1 MTAFFNPAMYAQ
13 LAPEVRLYALGLM
26 PPQKRKLQSLEQL
39 GEALGFARANVTRLE
54 ENPVLDTMAS
64 TRAKVEKA
72 PYSVQK
78 VGREALKLW
87 IEPLAG
93 YLAKEEPPR
102 GLEQVLRDLSHEQL
116 ALLGLRSI
124 MDQIH
129 FGWDKRKDRLKKGGK
144 RQVKNPDMLFR
155 LELGQAVRDELEFA
169 GLLVAKA
176 WVKASKKKASRHAKL
191 NEFRRVDWTRRQC
204 ARVGDWLWNC
214 LAQLS
219 CFDEDE
225 HGYPRFH
232 AEHKAALDKFAE
244 EVLFTHPLYKPR
256 LTEPPAWTAWRM
268 ECPGDIGAT
277 FVKASDPET
286 IEAIKAA
293 FDKAAQARLTPRERT
308 GANNFWTEAEAF
320 EMAGPSDAEDMEDVS
335 IELHARAV
343 SAIQS
348 VPLKINAAMLPLVR
362 QFAGDEYRRDVVV
375 AEALV
380 EKERFWNRVRCD
392 RRGRLIQMCDFN
404 YTRGD
409 PVRSLF
415 MFAEGK
421 PLGHMGF
428 GVAGRLTGRPI
439 DWLEIAI
446 ANAYGIKG
454 TWAERHECVA
464 KPKNHALIK
473 AVSVDP
479 GLIWRHKIGAK
490 EPFQFA
496 AACIEYV
503 AADTHGPTYVTHLPV
518 WLDASSNGLQHL
530 AIMRRDVKLAA
541 MVNLKT
547 RAGEPD
553 HGIQDI
559 YEIVGAHARQSLLAD
574 DDPSSRFWLA
584 HELRDLLKQPI
595 MTLPYGVTKPGMLDQ
610 IKKAC
615 EGLGIVAPRE
625 AMRRLRDHIWRAIEE
640 KLPGAMETRAYIQ
653 GIARHCLDRGT
664 YMQWVTPSGFPVD
677 NRYRKS
683 RAPRVRLPFLGQSV
697 KIADGYTDEPR
708 ETKIINSAVANVT
721 HSLDAAH
728 LVLSVN
734 AAVEMGITNLMTIH
748 DSYATLAPD
757 VHHFAQRRRWAL
769 AKMYWAYKPPLD
781 ALRAANLPRG
791 TNALA
796 LPDFDSDFD
805 VTALGESE
813 YFDR

>member
-1 MTAFFNPAMYAQ
+1 VADSKASLRAF
-13 LAPEVRLYALGLM
+13 E
-26 PPQKRKLQSLEQL
+26 EL
-39 GEALGFARANVTRLE
+39 GEALGLDRANVTRLE
-54 ENPVLDTMAS
+54 ENPVLDTEAA

-72 PYSVQK
+72 LLSFQK

-87 IEPLAG
+87 IEPLAD
-93 YLAKEEPPR
+93 YLAKSTPPR
-102 GLEQVLRDLSHEQL
+102 GLEQVLRGLDHQQL
-116 ALLGLRSI
+116 ALVALRSVL
-124 MDQIH
+124 DQIH
-129 FGWDKRKDRLKKGGK
+129 FGWDKRKNRRKKDGK
-144 RQVKNPDMLFR
+144 RTVENPDMLFR
-155 LELGQAVRDELEFA
+155 LELGHAVRDELEFA
-169 GLLVAKA
+169 GLLGAKKYVEA
-176 WVKASKKKASRHAKL
+176 ARNKHAALGRLK
-191 NEFRRVDWTRRQC
+191 FRRVDWTRAEC
-204 ARVGDWLWNC
+204 AQVGDWLWD
-214 LAQLS
+214 AIAEMS
-219 CFDEDE
+219 CFDTDE
-225 HGYPRFH
+225 RGFPCFH
-232 AEHKAALDKFAE
+232 ADHKAALDKLAE
-244 EVLFTHPLYKPR
+244 EVLFDHPLYKPK
-256 LTEPPAWTAWRM
+256 LTEPPAWTSWRV

-286 IEAIKAA
+286 IETIKAA
-293 FDKAAQARLTPRERT
+293 FVRPPPDDRPDEAPPEAAVMPEEPP
-308 GANNFWTEAEAF
+308 EAPI
-320 EMAGPSDAEDMEDVS
+320 MA
-335 IELHARAV
+335 HARAV

-348 VPLKINAAMLPLVR
+348 VPLKISAAMLPLVR
-362 QFAGDEYRRDVVV
+362 EFAGDEYRRDVVV
-375 AEALV
+375 AEALID
-380 EKERFWNRVRCD
+380 KERFWNRVRCD

-404 YTRGD
+404 YTRSD

-428 GVAGRLTGRPI
+428 GVAGQHAGRPI

-446 ANAYGIKG
+446 ANAHGVKG
-454 TWAERHECVA
+454 TWADRHEWVA
-464 KPKNHALIK
+464 KPENHELIK

-479 GLIWRHKIGAK
+479 GLIWRRKIGAK

-496 AACIEYV
+496 AACLEFV
-503 AADTHGPTYVTHLPV
+503 AADTHGPTYETHLPV

-530 AIMRRDVKLAA
+530 AIMRRDVKVAA

-574 DDPSSRFWLA
+574 DDPSSRFWLDY
-584 HELRDLLKQPI
+584 ELRDLLKQPI

-610 IKKAC
+610 IKEAC
-615 EGLGIVAPRE
+615 EGLGIVAPTG
-625 AMRRLRDHIWRAIEE
+625 AMTRLRDHIWRAIEE
-640 KLPGAMETRAYIQ
+640 KLPGAMETREYIQ
-653 GIARHCLDRGT
+653 GIAQHCLDRGT

-757 VHHFAQRRRWAL
+757 VHHFGQRRRWAL
-769 AKMYWAYKPPLD
+769 AKMYWTYKPLA
-781 ALRAANLPRG
+781 ALRAANLPPE
-791 TNALA
+791 TNDLP

-805 VTALGESE
+805 VIALGESE

>member
-1 MTAFFNPAMYAQ
+1 MPAN
-13 LAPEVRLYALGLM
+13 
-26 PPQKRKLQSLEQL
+26 QSPLRSFEQL
-39 GEALGFARANVTRLE
+39 GQALGRDSANVTRLE
-54 ENPVLDTMAS
+54 ESPVLDTEAA

-78 VGREALKLW
+78 VGREALKW
-87 IEPLAG
+87 IETLAD
-93 YLAKEEPPR
+93 YLAKSTPPR
-102 GLEQVLRDLSHEQL
+102 GFEQVLRGLDHRQL
-116 ALLGLRSI
+116 AFLALRAI
-124 MDQIH
+124 LDQIH
-129 FGWDKRKDRLKKGGK
+129 FAWDKRRDRRSGK
-144 RQVKNPDMLFR
+144 RTVKNPDMLFR
-155 LELGQAVRDELEFA
+155 VELGQAVRDELEFA
-169 GLLVAKA
+169 GLLAAKRY
-176 WVKASKKKASRHAKL
+176 VKAARNKHAAIGRLK
-191 NEFRRVDWTRRQC
+191 FRRIDWTRPEC
-204 ARVGDWLWNC
+204 AQVGDWLWDA
-214 LAQLS
+214 LAEMT
-219 CFDEDE
+219 CFDVDE
-225 HGYPRFH
+225 RGFPCIR
-232 AEHKAALDKFAE
+232 ADHKAAMDRFAE
-244 EVLFTHPLYKPR
+244 EHVFDHPLYKPK
-256 LTEPPAWTAWRM
+256 LFEPPPWTAWRVG
-268 ECPGDIGAT
+268 CPGDIGAT
-277 FVKASDPET
+277 FVKANDPKT
-286 IEAIKAA
+286 IEA
-293 FDKAAQARLTPRERT
+293 
-308 GANNFWTEAEAF
+308 
-320 EMAGPSDAEDMEDVS
+320 
-335 IELHARAV
+335 
-343 SAIQS
+343 
-348 VPLKINAAMLPLVR
+348 VR
-362 QFAGDEYRRDVVV
+362 I
-375 AEALV
+375 AEALID
-380 EKERFWNRVRCD
+380 KERFWNRVRCD

-404 YTRGD
+404 YTRSD

-421 PLGHMGF
+421 PLGRMGF

-454 TWAERHECVA
+454 TWAERHEWVA
-464 KPKNHALIK
+464 KPKNHELIK

-479 GLIWRHKIGAK
+479 GLIWRRKIGAK

-496 AACIEYV
+496 AACVEYV

-530 AIMRRDVKLAA
+530 ATMRRDVKLAA

-610 IKKAC
+610 IKEAC

-708 ETKIINSAVANVT
+708 KTKIINSAVANVT

-734 AAVEMGITNLMTIH
+734 ATVEMGITNLMTIH

>member
-1 MTAFFNPAMYAQ
+1 MMTEKPRDLSAPADSDGPPRSFEELGA
-13 LAPEVRLYALGLM
+13 ALG
-26 PPQKRKLQSLEQL
+26 RDC
-39 GEALGFARANVTRLE
+39 ANVTRLE
-54 ENPVLDTMAS
+54 ENTVLDTEAA
-64 TRAKVEKA
+64 TQAKVEKA
-72 PYSVQK
+72 PLSVQK

-87 IEPLAG
+87 IEPLAD
-93 YLAKEEPPR
+93 YLAKSTPPR
-102 GLEQVLRDLSHEQL
+102 GLEQVLCGLDHQQL
-116 ALLGLRSI
+116 ALMALRSVL
-124 MDQIH
+124 DQIH
-129 FGWDKRKDRLKKGGK
+129 FGWDKRKDRRKKDGK
-144 RQVKNPDMLFR
+144 RTVENPDMLFR
-155 LELGQAVRDELEFA
+155 LELGHAVRNELEFA
-169 GLLVAKA
+169 GLLGAKKY
-176 WVKASKKKASRHAKL
+176 VKAARNKHAALGRLK
-191 NEFRRVDWTRRQC
+191 FRRVDWTRAEC
-204 ARVGDWLWNC
+204 AQVGDWLWD
-214 LAQLS
+214 AIAEMS
-219 CFDEDE
+219 CFDTDAR
-225 HGYPRFH
+225 GFPCFH
-232 AEHKAALDKFAE
+232 ADHKAALDKLGE
-244 EVLFTHPLYKPR
+244 EVLFDHPLYKPK
-256 LTEPPAWTAWRM
+256 LTEPPPWTSWRV
-268 ECPGDIGAT
+268 ECPGDTGAT

-286 IEAIKAA
+286 VESIKAA
-293 FDKAAQARLTPRERT
+293 FEKAAQARLTPRERT

-320 EMAGPSDAEDMEDVS
+320 ETAGPSDAEDTEDVS
-335 IELHARAV
+335 IELHTRAV

-362 QFAGDEYRRDVVV
+362 EFAGDEYRRDVVV
-375 AEALV
+375 AEALID
-380 EKERFWNRVRCD
+380 KERFWNRVRCD

-404 YTRGD
+404 YTRSD

-428 GVAGRLTGRPI
+428 MVAGQRAGRPI

-446 ANAYGIKG
+446 ANAHGVKG
-454 TWAERHECVA
+454 TWADRHEWVA
-464 KPKNHALIK
+464 KPENHELIK
-473 AVSVDP
+473 AVSDDP
-479 GLIWRHKIGAK
+479 GLIWRRKIGAK

-496 AACIEYV
+496 AACLEFV
-503 AADTHGPTYVTHLPV
+503 AADTHGPTYETHLPV

-530 AIMRRDVKLAA
+530 AIMRRDVKVAA
-541 MVNLKT
+541 MVNLKA

-574 DDPSSRFWLA
+574 DDPSSRFWLDYQ
-584 HELRDLLKQPI
+584 LRDLLKQPI

-610 IKKAC
+610 IKEAC
-615 EGLGIVAPRE
+615 EWLGIVAPGG
-625 AMRRLRDHIWRAIEE
+625 AMTRLRDHIWRAIEE
-640 KLPGAMETRAYIQ
+640 KLPGAMETREYIRA
-653 GIARHCLDRGT
+653 IAQHCLDRDT

-734 AAVEMGITNLMTIH
+734 AAVEMGITSLMTIH

-757 VHHFAQRRRWAL
+757 VHHFGQRRRWAL
-769 AKMYWAYKPPLD
+769 AKMYWTYNPLA
-781 ALRAANLPRG
+781 ALRATNLPPG
-791 TNALA
+791 ANDLP
-796 LPDFDSDFD
+796 LPDFDIDFD
-805 VTALGESE
+805 VVALGESE